1 MSTAAWVDL
10 EADQGADFGVQLY
23 WLDPVLTPY
32 QLLAP
37 MKMEIRQIDNLR
49 LAHTLTSTDGSGTGG
64 IIFVPEQGLIQLI
77 IPRSVLDTMKAD
89 TYVYDLFV
97 TYRQDPTTT
106 RVRRLIKGHFIL
118 SAKVTQTL

>member
-37 MKMEIRQIDNLR
+37 MKMEIRQLDNLR
-49 LAHTLTSTDGSGTGG
+49 LVHTLTSTDSAG
-64 IIFVPEQGLIQLI
+64 ITFSASNGLIQLI
-77 IPRSVLDTMKAD
+77 IPRTVTDGMKPD
-89 TYVYDLFV
+89 TYLYDLFV

-106 RVRRLIKGHFIL
+106 RVRKLIRGNFIL
-118 SAKVTQTL
+118 NAKVTQSV